1 MAYIVNDRKI
11 MEFLLSH
18 NRRAKSNPI
27 FNSVSDLDTLQI
39 PTMRSNITILEA
51 AQYLMDIKNQF
62 LVLEG
67 NERIVT
73 PWDLIMKT
81 AGNCVGRDIL

>member
-1 MAYIVNDRKI
+1 M
-11 MEFLLSH
+11 
-18 NRRAKSNPI
+18 
-27 FNSVSDLDTLQI
+27 
-39 PTMRSNITILEA
+39 EA

-67 NERIVT
+67 NEYIVT

-81 AGNCVGRDIL
+81 AGNGDGSDMQ

>member
-1 MAYIVNDRKI
+1 M
-11 MEFLLSH
+11 LLQSH
-18 NRRAKSNPI
+18 
-27 FNSVSDLDTLQI
+27 TLQI
-39 PTMRSNITILEA
+39 PATRSDITIIDV

-67 NERIVT
+67 NGCIVT

-81 AGNCVGRDIL
+81 AGKGEG